1 MSARSKPEHPTY
13 SIVDLAREFD
23 VTTRT
28 IRFYEE
34 HGLLSPMRRGV
45 QRIYAPRDRV
55 RLRLVMRGK
64 RLGFSIA
71 EIKEMIELYD
81 AERGE
86 ERQLRLFVRKIG
98 ERRAILE
105 QQRQDIQVI
114 LDELDGLDA
123 RCRALLG
130 ETATVRRLER
140 GGRHG
145 GDD

>member
-1 MSARSKPEHPTY
+1 MLGQMASNQPTF

-34 HGLLSPMRRGV
+34 HGLLAPTRRGNRRV
-45 QRIYAPRDRV
+45 YAPRDQT
-55 RLRLVMRGK
+55 RLKLIMRGK

-81 AERGE
+81 ARRGA
-86 ERQLRLFVRKIG
+86 ERQLRLFIDKIG
-98 ERRAILE
+98 ERRALLL

-114 LDELDGLDA
+114 LDELDGLEA
-123 RCRALLG
+123 RCRDLL
-130 ETATVRRLER
+130 AER
-140 GGRHG
+140 A
-145 GDD
+145 D

>member
-1 MSARSKPEHPTY
+1 MASNQPTF

-34 HGLLSPMRRGV
+34 HGLLAPTRRGNRRV
-45 QRIYAPRDRV
+45 YAPRDQT
-55 RLRLVMRGK
+55 RLKLIMRGK

-81 AERGE
+81 ARRGA
-86 ERQLRLFVRKIG
+86 ERQLRLFIDKIG
-98 ERRAILE
+98 ERRALLL

-114 LDELDGLDA
+114 LDELDGLEA
-123 RCRALLG
+123 RCRDLL
-130 ETATVRRLER
+130 AER
-140 GGRHG
+140 A
-145 GDD
+145 D